1 MSKNYLNDWRE
12 GREIDEPVVK
22 SIPKNVGKLP
32 EPIPA
37 RTKNDYGK
45 RRDQKERERWLE
57 LD

>member
-22 SIPKNVGKLP
+22 PIPKKVILP
-32 EPIPA
+32 EPIPERIKTDYA
-37 RTKNDYGK
+37 RK
-45 RRDQKERERWLE
+45 RNQKERDRWLE